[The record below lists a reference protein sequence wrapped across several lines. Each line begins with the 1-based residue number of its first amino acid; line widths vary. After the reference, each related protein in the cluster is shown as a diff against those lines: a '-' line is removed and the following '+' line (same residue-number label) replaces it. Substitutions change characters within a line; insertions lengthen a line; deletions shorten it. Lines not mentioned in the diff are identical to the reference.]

1 VVLRNDAW
9 VGGVPRVFPRTGS
22 AQTGDGAAG
31 CNTIKPGL
39 HGDICRYIW
48 RVGYTHIAALGVLSS
63 RLVSLSPYVTVNTML
78 FIASFRLLKSV
89 KTRVSLVYVCVC
101 ACPGLGSMAD
111 TLQQRHPA
119 QWLEEACRSFS
130 FNLFRY

>member
-1 VVLRNDAW
+1 M
-9 VGGVPRVFPRTGS
+9 VPES
-22 AQTGDGAAG
+22 
-31 CNTIKPGL
+31 KL
-39 HGDICRYIW
+39 
-48 RVGYTHIAALGVLSS
+48 THIAALGVLSS

-89 KTRVSLVYVCVC
+89 KTRVSLVYVCVS

-119 QWLEEACRSFS
+119 QRLEEACRRFS
-130 FNLFRY
+130 CNLFDIEEGHVGQMQRAPCTLRHSFCAIHFVPFTLRHSLCAINFAFHFD